1 VAFEGKTN
9 RDVYVEA
16 HRAANELV
24 RRYEQLLELRPGQPD
39 ELAATV
45 EIRKSVL
52 IAERAFREIY
62 ERLRNA
68 REILDDAEENAAAIE
83 RWKRPK
89 PE

>member
-1 VAFEGKTN
+1 VDFEGKTN
-9 RDVYVEA
+9 PDVYVEA
-16 HRAANELV
+16 HCAANELV

-62 ERLRNA
+62 ERLRNI
-68 REILDDAEENAAAIE
+68 REIFDDAEENAAAIE
-83 RWKRPK
+83 RSKRPE